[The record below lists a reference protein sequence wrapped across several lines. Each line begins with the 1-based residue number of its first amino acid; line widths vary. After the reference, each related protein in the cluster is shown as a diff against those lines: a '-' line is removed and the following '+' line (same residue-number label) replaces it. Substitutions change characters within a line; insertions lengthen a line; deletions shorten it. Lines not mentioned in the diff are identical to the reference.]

1 MKKFS
6 LLLPIA
12 AMIFVGCSTVK
23 KVEVQVPPP
32 PPVNILTNDVDSMSY
47 ALGVNVGNDFAK
59 NIKSIPGGKSNID
72 LLIKG
77 FATAMKG
84 DTTLLTNDLAQSY
97 FRDYLTKVQN
107 KLNEQVKADGEK
119 FMAENLKKEGIQVTP
134 SGLQYIVLK
143 SAEGAKPL
151 ATDKVKVH
159 YTGTLMDGKV
169 FDSSVERGEPVEF
182 ALNQVIPGWSE
193 GVQLMPVGSKFKFFI
208 PSNLGYGEQ
217 GVPQAGIPP
226 FSPLTFEVEL
236 LDIIKEQPAPV
247 VEEVKPAAVTK
258 KSTKKK

>member
-1 MKKFS
+1 ME
-6 LLLPIA
+6 
-12 AMIFVGCSTVK
+12 
-23 KVEVQVPPP
+23 KV
-32 PPVNILTNDVDSMSY
+32 SY
-47 ALGVNVGNDFAK
+47 ALGLSIGNNLIGSGINDVNLEKFVQGVKDVLEKTKPEISYDEAK
-59 NIKSIPGGKSNID
+59 NVLD
-72 LLIKG
+72 AY
-77 FATAMKG
+77 FTE
-84 DTTLLTNDLAQSY
+84 LA
-97 FRDYLTKVQN
+97 TKVQKVN
-107 KLNEQVKADGEK
+107 KQIGKEFLEQNKQ
-119 FMAENLKKEGIQVTP
+119 KEGIVELP
-134 SGLQYIVLK
+134 SGLQYQVLQ
-143 SAEGAKPL
+143 EGKGSKPL
-151 ATDKVKVH
+151 ASDKVQCH
-159 YTGTLMDGKV
+159 YHGTMLDGKV

>member
-1 MKKFS
+1 ME
-6 LLLPIA
+6 
-12 AMIFVGCSTVK
+12 
-23 KVEVQVPPP
+23 KV
-32 PPVNILTNDVDSMSY
+32 SY
-47 ALGVNVGNDFAK
+47 ALGLSIGNNLIGSGINDVNLEKFVQGVKDVLEKTKPEISYDEAK
-59 NIKSIPGGKSNID
+59 NVLD
-72 LLIKG
+72 AY
-77 FATAMKG
+77 FTE
-84 DTTLLTNDLAQSY
+84 LA
-97 FRDYLTKVQN
+97 TKVQKVN
-107 KLNEQVKADGEK
+107 KQIGKEFLEQNKQ
-119 FMAENLKKEGIQVTP
+119 KEGIVELP
-134 SGLQYIVLK
+134 SGLQYQVLQ
-143 SAEGAKPL
+143 EGKGSKPL
-151 ATDKVKVH
+151 ASDKVQCH
-159 YTGTLMDGKV
+159 YHGTMLDGKV

-247 VEEVKPAAVTK
+247 VEEVKPAVVTK